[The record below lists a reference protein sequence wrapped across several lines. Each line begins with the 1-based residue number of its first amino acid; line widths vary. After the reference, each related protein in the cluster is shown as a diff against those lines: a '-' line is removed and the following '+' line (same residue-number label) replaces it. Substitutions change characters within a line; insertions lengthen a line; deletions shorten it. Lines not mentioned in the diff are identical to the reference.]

1 MQELTERQ
9 KFILTL
15 VVHEHIRTAM
25 PVGSQRLVERF
36 YLDMSSATVRN
47 ELGALTDMGYLRQPH
62 TSAGRVPSEEGYRY
76 FVGRLLQE
84 TELPEATRRTI
95 SHQFY
100 QMRND
105 VDQWMR
111 LTASVLANQSR
122 AASLVTAPHPEQAHF
137 KHLELIGTRGR
148 QVLMVLVMV
157 GGEIHQRIL
166 TVTEYTAQDHL
177 SAAANSLT
185 ALLEGKDINAIRAA
199 RGTLDGLELEVL
211 DWILDEI
218 GETSAAVAGEVYLDG
233 LANVLAQPEFT
244 GSEEARRAVH
254 VLEERSVLNDLV
266 TRSLETSSQG
276 GVQVLIGGEG
286 TWSELRPFSVV
297 LARYGTP
304 GLITGTLGVLGPM
317 RMSYGRTI
325 STVRFMSGLLSDL
338 VSDTLGD

>member
-1 MQELTERQ
+1 MNELTERQ

-15 VVHEHIRTAM
+15 IVHEHIRTAL
-25 PVGSQRLVERF
+25 PVGSQHLVER
-36 YLDMSSATVRN
+36 YHLDMSSATVRN
-47 ELGALTDMGYLRQPH
+47 ELSALTDMGYLRQPH

-84 TELPEATRRTI
+84 TELPDTTRRTI

-100 QMRND
+100 QMRHD

-122 AASLVTAPHPEQAHF
+122 AASLVTAPHPEMARF
-137 KHLELIGTRGR
+137 KHLELISTRGR

-157 GGEIHQRIL
+157 GGEVHQRIITASEAIPQEQLSNIALNL
-166 TVTEYTAQDHL
+166 T
-177 SAAANSLT
+177 N
-185 ALLEGKDINAIRAA
+185 LLEGKDLESIRSQRAA
-199 RGTLDGLELEVL
+199 LDGFALEGL
-211 DWILDEI
+211 DWVIE
-218 GETSAAVAGEVYLDG
+218 EMNEASAAVAGEVYLDG

-254 VLEERSVLNDLV
+254 VLEERSVLQNLV
-266 TRSLETSSQG
+266 TRSLPTSSLG

-297 LARYGTP
+297 LARYGMP
-304 GLITGTLGVLGPM
+304 GVITGTLGVLGPM

-325 STVRFMSGLLSDL
+325 STVRFLAGLLSDL
-338 VSDTLGD
+338 VTDTLGD